1 MKALITL
8 KQVNTSVAEKKK
20 KKKKEE
26 EEGMQC
32 SENIILLLVPKA
44 VNGYYA
50 TWLANIFFLSFLTCT
65 PYQGLHAR
73 TQAPYELIASS
84 FRMLSPSKVE
94 SPFLEYCFFSD
105 FHSSETFKNDF
116 VNL

>member
-1 MKALITL
+1 
-8 KQVNTSVAEKKK
+8 
-20 KKKKEE
+20 
-26 EEGMQC
+26 MQC

>member
-1 MKALITL
+1 M
-8 KQVNTSVAEKKK
+8 AEKKK
-20 KKKKEE
+20 KKEEEE

-50 TWLANIFFLSFLTCT
+50 TWLANIFFLSFLTYT

-73 TQAPYELIASS
+73 TQAP
-84 FRMLSPSKVE
+84 
-94 SPFLEYCFFSD
+94 
-105 FHSSETFKNDF
+105 
-116 VNL
+116 